1 MNSEAQAIIETLEL
15 VRHPEGGWYREVYRS
30 AESLG
35 AEMLPGRFETRHCY
49 ATSIYYLLESG
60 DISAFH
66 CIKSDETW
74 HFYLGSPLKL
84 YVLREDGTMQKIM
97 LGDNPAAGHVFQWT
111 VPHGLWF
118 GAEVT
123 VPGSFAL
130 MGCTVSPGFE
140 FGDLEFASF
149 SELQKKYSRY
159 ATLIRRL
166 AKE

>member
-1 MNSEAQAIIETLEL
+1 MNSEVQSIIETLEL

-30 AESLG
+30 AESIG
-35 AEMLPGRFETRHCY
+35 VASLPGRFGKQHCF

-66 CIKSDETW
+66 RIKSDETW

-84 YVLREDGTMQKIM
+84 YVLLEDGAMQKIL
-97 LGDNPAAGHVFQWT
+97 LGDNPAAGQVFQWT

-118 GAEVT
+118 GAEVS

-130 MGCTVSPGFE
+130 LGCTVSPGFE
-140 FGDLEFASF
+140 FGDLEFAEY
-149 SELQKKYSRY
+149 SELEEKYSRY
-159 ATLIRRL
+159 STLIRRL
-166 AKE
+166 AKA